1 MGASTSRPSSDS
13 IVDCL
18 NDYELVIRACKELD
32 SYLRR
37 LTTQPISHD
46 AHFAGLH
53 DILNACKI
61 PHPLEKQ
68 VRYLITVRNGLIHD
82 VAILKLDDRKHCL
95 ETFIAVRESLSLMLN
110 EKVAKLEMRKPRKT
124 PSASSSSTCVIS

>member
-1 MGASTSRPSSDS
+1 MGANTSRPASDS
-13 IVDCL
+13 IVNCL

-37 LTTQPISHD
+37 LTTTTISHD
-46 AHFAGLH
+46 AYFAGLH
-53 DILNACKI
+53 DVLNACHL

-82 VAILKLDDRKHCL
+82 VAILHLDDRKHFL

-110 EKVAKLEMRKPRKT
+110 EKFAQLEMRKPRKT
-124 PSASSSSTCVIS
+124 PPPSSTCVIS